1 MSLIL
6 ATSPSSSVTN
16 LPLGL
21 RQALERG
28 DCVLFLG
35 AGIGCHYTRPDGSR
49 APDGARLVEELIA
62 HFKLGI
68 DPKTD
73 LARTAQLVEI
83 RNKRADLDNFV
94 KKALANL
101 EPDDHIRWLSTF
113 RWRSI
118 YTTNYD
124 MGLERAYQLNSS
136 PPQRPVPI
144 SVTSDVSW
152 TDTHLDVPIFHLHG
166 TPYNPSPSPMVLTQ
180 TDYTHYQD
188 RRSMVWNRL
197 KNDGLTSTIL
207 YIGYSGR
214 DSNWQQIIEEMAREF
229 SPSKPPMA
237 YRLDPCADPLDV
249 ELHRAVRRVE
259 TLMIDL
265 PGFRA
270 LAEQEIG
277 DYRPPADV
285 LESFRH
291 RVPSHLLNDY
301 EKSPAAM
308 LRLLESW
315 LYVNGESTT
324 DEPNTKD
331 FLLGSRPNWSLIAQG
346 RRFTRDIEEE
356 LWEWTT
362 DFITNPKAKST
373 AALVTAPAGYGVTTI
388 LMDLALRIVSAKNGP
403 VFMLREGAEVSEGD
417 VAYAATLFP
426 EVPCYFVIDQAREHV
441 GSVHTSLLRQRKT
454 TANCLFILGE
464 RRNEWFSSKP
474 KFHVEEFDIEPL
486 SDGEINRLLDFLGAE
501 RALGDLEELD
511 RSFQFSIVKNKHE
524 KELLVAMREATDGK
538 GAGFDAIIE
547 NEYRGIDDGKTDS
560 IARRVYL
567 LVCCFHQHGVLI
579 RDRLL
584 EDVLGVPLK
593 DLYEDIGSS
602 LLGLVEYPETD
613 RVRGEYAARARHRI
627 IAEIV
632 WKKCG
637 SRERKEG
644 LLQKAM
650 ESLNLTYRLDKA
662 VFDVF
667 IRSDEIVDTFSTLD
681 GKMKF
686 FETAAR
692 RDPSNPFVHQHFARM
707 LLREKKLTPALTQ
720 IDVAITKDTTSSI
733 RSLHHTRGLVLA
745 EFAMTEE
752 SRDLARKWMAQSE
765 HEFLFCIAAKGTD
778 SYGHSGLAAL
788 YLRWTRRSKISDDE
802 ATEYLEKAEGVISD
816 GLKVVTERTS
826 LFIISAE
833 ISKEVGNQP
842 ARLARLRQAVEADS
856 ASAIARYLL
865 ARAYRQQGQPKKTLQ
880 VLEPTVKTD
889 FRQVRSYVEYVRAM
903 LETWEPFPKCAAT
916 LAQCKLDGESDPA
929 FVGLYGGLLYLSG
942 DYAEAT
948 SLWSRA
954 KEQGF
959 SYDERTK
966 RQFDPRD
973 PEDPSKRL
981 RLSVVVHVKPGYVL
995 IQPDSGPV
1003 IISTTTVVGV
1013 AALQR
1018 HQKLTFALSFSA
1030 KGPLAENL
1038 QLA

>member
-1 MSLIL
+1 
-6 ATSPSSSVTN
+6 
-16 LPLGL
+16 
-21 RQALERG
+21 
-28 DCVLFLG
+28 
-35 AGIGCHYTRPDGSR
+35 
-49 APDGARLVEELIA
+49 
-62 HFKLGI
+62 
-68 DPKTD
+68 
-73 LARTAQLVEI
+73 
-83 RNKRADLDNFV
+83 
-94 KKALANL
+94 
-101 EPDDHIRWLSTF
+101 
-113 RWRSI
+113 
-118 YTTNYD
+118 
-124 MGLERAYQLNSS
+124 MGLERAYQLNGNT
-136 PPQRPVPI
+136 PQRPVSI
-144 SVTSDVSW
+144 SVTSDLAW

-166 TPYNPSPSPMVLTQ
+166 TPYGPSSSPMVLTQ
-180 TDYTHYQD
+180 ADYTHYQD
-188 RRSMVWNRL
+188 RRGMVWNRL

-214 DSNWQQIIEEMAREF
+214 DNNWQQIIEEMAREF

-237 YRLDPCADPLDV
+237 YRLDPFADAIDV

-265 PGFRA
+265 PMFRA
-270 LAEQEIG
+270 LVEQEIG
-277 DYRPPADV
+277 DYRPPADI
-285 LESFRH
+285 LESYKH
-291 RVPSHLLNDY
+291 KVPSHLLEDY

-331 FLLGSRPNWSLIAQG
+331 FLLGSKPNWSLIAQG
-346 RRFTRDIEEE
+346 RRFTRDIEDE

-388 LMDLALRIVSAKNGP
+388 LMDLALKIVSAKNGP
-403 VFMLREGAEVSEGD
+403 VFMLREGAEVNAGD
-417 VAYAATLFP
+417 VAYAATLFSD
-426 EVPCYFVIDQAREHV
+426 VPCYFVIDQAREHTAN
-441 GSVHTSLLRQRKT
+441 VHVSLTQQRKT
-454 TANCLFILGE
+454 TSNCLFILGE

-474 KFHVEEFDIEPL
+474 KFHFEEFDIEPL
-486 SDGEINRLLDFLGAE
+486 TDGEINRLLDFLGSE

-538 GAGFDAIIE
+538 GVGFDAIIE
-547 NEYRGIDDGKTDS
+547 NEYRGIDDGKADS
-560 IARRVYL
+560 IARKLYL

-584 EDVLGVPLK
+584 QDVLGIPLK
-593 DLYEDIGSS
+593 NLYEDIGSS

-613 RVRGEYAARARHRI
+613 IVLGEYAARARHRI

-650 ESLNLTYRLDKA
+650 ECLNLTYRHDKV

-667 IRSDEIVDTFSTLD
+667 IQSDEIVDTFSTLD

-692 RDPSNPFVHQHFARM
+692 RDPNNPFVHQHFARM
-707 LLREKKLTPALTQ
+707 LHRERKLTPALTQ
-720 IDVAITKDTTSSI
+720 IDVAITKDKTNSI
-733 RSLHHTRGLVLA
+733 RSLHHTRGLILA

-752 SRDLARKWMAQSE
+752 NGDLARKWMAQSE
-765 HEFLFCIAAKGTD
+765 HEFIFCIAAKETD
-778 SYGHSGLAAL
+778 SYGHSGLASL
-788 YLRWTRRSKISDDE
+788 YLKWSRRSKLSDDE
-802 ATEYLEKAEGVISD
+802 ATEYLEKAESVISD
-816 GLKVVTERTS
+816 GLRIVTERTS

-833 ISKEVGNQP
+833 ISNDLGNQP
-842 ARLARLRQAVEADS
+842 ARLGKLRQAVEADS

-865 ARAYRQQGQPKKTLQ
+865 ARTYRHQGQPKKTLQ
-880 VLEPTVKTD
+880 VLEPTIKTD
-889 FRQVRSYVEYVRAM
+889 FKQVRSYVEYVRAM
-903 LETWEPFPKCAAT
+903 LETGEPFSKCAAT
-916 LAQCKLDGESDPA
+916 LAQCKLDGESDRA
-929 FVGLYGGLLYLSG
+929 FIGLYGGLLFANG
-942 DYAEAT
+942 DYVDAAN
-948 SLWSRA
+948 LWSRA
-954 KEQGF
+954 KEQNF
-959 SYDERTK
+959 SYEERTK

-973 PEDPSKRL
+973 PADQSKRL
-981 RLSVVVHVKPGYVL
+981 RVSGEVVHMKPGYVL
-995 IQPDSGPV
+995 IQPDNGPV
-1003 IISTTTVVGV
+1003 VISTITMVG
-1013 AALQR
+1013 ATPLQK

-1030 KGPLAENL
+1030 KGPLAESL